1 MRTVSSMAGLAERE
15 REREPF
21 LEEGS
26 VRDVVD
32 AFVEEDVGDTIDNDE
47 AVEALDML
55 RPRCWNSLALLGP
68 AEVGETLCCWS
79 RSFADDGPAVMLT
92 VVSMARRECIASI

>member
-1 MRTVSSMAGLAERE
+1 MAGLAE

-47 AVEALDML
+47 AVDALDIL
-55 RPRCWNSLALLGP
+55 RPRCWNCLPLLGP
-68 AEVGETLCCWS
+68 AEVGEMWG
-79 RSFADDGPAVMLT
+79 RDFADDGPAVLLT

>member
-1 MRTVSSMAGLAERE
+1 MAGLAE

-32 AFVEEDVGDTIDNDE
+32 AFVDEDVGDTIDNDE
-47 AVEALDML
+47 VVDALDML
-55 RPRCWNSLALLGP
+55 RPRCWNPLALLGP
-68 AEVGETLCCWS
+68 AEVGEMLRCW
-79 RSFADDGPAVMLT
+79 RRGFAEDGPAVMST

>member
-1 MRTVSSMAGLAERE
+1 MAGLAE

-47 AVEALDML
+47 AVDALDML
-55 RPRCWNSLALLGP
+55 RPRC
-68 AEVGETLCCWS
+68 
-79 RSFADDGPAVMLT
+79 
-92 VVSMARRECIASI
+92 